1 MKHSAHS
8 RELYNFHMPEVVG
21 RTASFG
27 LILHVVDIA
36 MRLAELP
43 EISQAKLEVGEICI
57 LAHGEH
63 RTPDFTV

>member
-1 MKHSAHS
+1 M
-8 RELYNFHMPEVVG
+8 N
-21 RTASFG
+21 
-27 LILHVVDIA
+27 VVDIA

-63 RTPDFTV
+63 RAPDFTV